1 MVDEVCDCCEGR
13 EGASVVPPLFST
25 ADHATNNVVNLLAT
39 YHFTTS
45 SVLARGIILL

>member
-1 MVDEVCDCCEGR
+1 MVDEICDCCEGR
-13 EGASVVPPLFST
+13 EGTSVVPPLFST

-45 SVLARGIILL
+45 